1 MFAAVTVRQHH
12 VAVKGSNARGVMVND
27 GRDARFSSPPH
38 WAVGGG
44 DRAGF
49 FKIAGEPVRTR
60 LEIDVR
66 YGYAEPVDSSE
77 VIEVS
82 ERDLA
87 RKNWLAEGQARI
99 VQAANERARR
109 FLGE

>member
-1 MFAAVTVRQHH
+1 MMAAMRVSHRLRTGQL
-12 VAVKGSNARGVMVND
+12 AAEIAPD
-27 GRDARFSSPPH
+27 
-38 WAVGGG
+38 
-44 DRAGF
+44 F

-82 ERDLA
+82 KGDLA
-87 RKNWLAEGQARI
+87 RKNWLA
-99 VQAANERARR
+99 
-109 FLGE
+109 